1 MTIRVGIIGTGNI
14 GTSHATNLARV
25 VSGSSVSVVFDAD
38 AARARE
44 VAGDL
49 GARVGPTVI
58 DVIEADDVDAVLIAS
73 PDSMHAEQALIAI
86 AAGKPMLCE
95 KPLAVGDVNARN
107 VVDAEVAFGRRLIQ
121 VGFMRRFDPGYNRLK
136 AELTASGIGEPLIVH
151 NVHRNTSAPYGLR
164 TEQTLTNMVTHE
176 FDINRWLI
184 GEELTSVMV
193 LPGKRGPLTPEGE
206 SDPILVVLQSQTGV
220 LVEVEAFCNAQY
232 GYEVQCRV
240 TGSRGAGRDGRWRV
254 GDTVRRFRP
263 GDRAPRVVA
272 RQVRRGLPAAI
283 AVVDRLP
290 ERWGASARRQRLGW
304 LCRGRHLRPRN
315 RSPPHRQS
323 GRHRASGEA
332 TALLLRCWG
341 AKAGPTYRAPQ
352 WSIPLGDV
360 S

>member
-38 AARARE
+38 AARARK

-49 GARVGPTVI
+49 GARVAPTVI

-73 PDSMHAEQALIAI
+73 PDAMHAEQALIAI

-220 LVEVEAFCNAQY
+220 LVEVEAYCNAQY

-240 TGSRGAGRDGRWRV
+240 TGSRGQAVMGDGAWVTRSADFVRGTELPELWLGRFAEAYRLQLQSWIDSLRDG
-254 GDTVRRFRP
+254 GP
-263 GDRAPRVVA
+263 
-272 RQVRRGLPAAI
+272 L
-283 AVVDRLP
+283 L
-290 ERWGASARRQRLGW
+290 GASAWDGYAAAVISDRAIEAHRTGSRVDIEL
-304 LCRGRHLRPRN
+304 PAK
-315 RSPPHRQS
+315 PP
-323 GRHRASGEA
+323 
-332 TALLLRCWG
+332 LYC
-341 AKAGPTYRAPQ
+341 
-352 WSIPLGDV
+352 
-360 S
+360 

>member
-14 GTSHATNLARV
+14 GTSHAANLARV

-44 VAGDL
+44 VAGDF
-49 GARVGPTVI
+49 GARVAPTVI

-73 PDSMHAEQALIAI
+73 PDAMHAEQALIAI

-220 LVEVEAFCNAQY
+220 LIEVEAFCNAQY

-240 TGSRGAGRDGRWRV
+240 TGSRGQAVMGDGAWVTRSA
-254 GDTVRRFRP
+254 DFVR
-263 GDRAPRVVA
+263 GTE
-272 RQVRRGLPAAI
+272 
-283 AVVDRLP
+283 LP
-290 ERWGASARRQRLGW
+290 ELWLGRFAEAYRMQLQSWIDSLKSGGPLLGASAWDGYAAAVISDRAIEAHRTGRRVDIEL
-304 LCRGRHLRPRN
+304 PAK
-315 RSPPHRQS
+315 PP
-323 GRHRASGEA
+323 
-332 TALLLRCWG
+332 LYC
-341 AKAGPTYRAPQ
+341 
-352 WSIPLGDV
+352 
-360 S
+360 

>member
-14 GTSHATNLARV
+14 GTSHAANLARV

-44 VAGDL
+44 VAGDF
-49 GARVGPTVI
+49 GARVAPTVI

-73 PDSMHAEQALIAI
+73 PDAMHAEQALIAI

-206 SDPILVVLQSQTGV
+206 SDPILVVLLSQTGV
-220 LVEVEAFCNAQY
+220 LIEVEAFCNAQY

-240 TGSRGAGRDGRWRV
+240 TGSRGQAVMGDGAWVTRSA
-254 GDTVRRFRP
+254 DFVR
-263 GDRAPRVVA
+263 GTE
-272 RQVRRGLPAAI
+272 
-283 AVVDRLP
+283 LP
-290 ERWGASARRQRLGW
+290 ELWLGRFAEAYRMQLQSWIDSLKSGGPLLGASAWDGYAAAVISDRAIEAHRTGRRVDIEL
-304 LCRGRHLRPRN
+304 PAK
-315 RSPPHRQS
+315 PP
-323 GRHRASGEA
+323 
-332 TALLLRCWG
+332 LYC
-341 AKAGPTYRAPQ
+341 
-352 WSIPLGDV
+352 
-360 S
+360 